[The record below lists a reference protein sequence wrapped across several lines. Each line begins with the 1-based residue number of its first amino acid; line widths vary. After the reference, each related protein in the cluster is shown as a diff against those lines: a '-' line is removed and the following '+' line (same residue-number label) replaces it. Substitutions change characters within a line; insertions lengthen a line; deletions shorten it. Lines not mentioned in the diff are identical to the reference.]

1 MRRCDVKENVS
12 LLIIIPTIIAVILL
26 SPAYNIQLG
35 EGKSIWEKLIRIT
48 ITLEGGSCP
57 SFHLLGCVDFFMG
70 GVSKTPGQTALT
82 RICGAC
88 SRANPWVVTFTASF
102 AEEYKVAPGPPCR
115 ITILSGRPWTCL

>member
-48 ITLEGGSCP
+48 ITLEGGGAVQASIC
-57 SFHLLGCVDFFMG
+57 LGV
-70 GVSKTPGQTALT
+70 LT
-82 RICGAC
+82 F
-88 SRANPWVVTFTASF
+88 SW
-102 AEEYKVAPGPPCR
+102 EECQRHRDKQH
-115 ITILSGRPWTCL
+115 